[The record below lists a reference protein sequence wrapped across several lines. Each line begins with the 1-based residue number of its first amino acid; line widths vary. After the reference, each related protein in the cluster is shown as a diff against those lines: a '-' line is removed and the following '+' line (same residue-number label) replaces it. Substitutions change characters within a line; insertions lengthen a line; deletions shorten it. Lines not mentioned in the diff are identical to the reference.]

1 MTREEKYIFDN
12 SSPISDALVWLERET
27 NLRTSHARMLTGAV
41 QGRFLELIACLLK
54 PHKILEIGT
63 FTGYSAICLAKGLD
77 EGGILDALEK
87 NDELAT
93 LIEEAIQRANL
104 SDKIILHYGDALEI
118 IPKLNSSYE
127 LVYIDAN
134 KREYTRY
141 YDLII
146 EKVPSGG
153 IILADNVLW
162 DGKVYQEN
170 VPSDAQTQEILKFN
184 QKVREDCRVE
194 NFILPLRDG
203 INIIKKI

>member
-93 LIEEAIQRANL
+93 LIEEAIRRANL

-162 DGKVYQEN
+162 DGKVYREN

>member
-170 VPSDAQTQEILKFN
+170 VSSDAQTQEILKFN

>member
-1 MTREEKYIFDN
+1 VTKEEKYIFDN
-12 SSPISDALVWLERET
+12 SSPLSDALVWLERET

-41 QGRFLELIACLLK
+41 QGRFLELVVRLLK
-54 PHKILEIGT
+54 PHRILEIGT
-63 FTGYSAICLAKGLD
+63 FTGYSAICLATGLD
-77 EGGILDALEK
+77 EGGILDAVEK

-104 SDKIILHYGDALEI
+104 SDRIMLHYGDALEI
-118 IPKLNSSYE
+118 IPKLNNSYE

-141 YDLII
+141 FDLII
-146 EKVPSGG
+146 DKVPSGG

-162 DGKVYQEN
+162 DGKVYKDN
-170 VPSDAQTQEILKFN
+170 IPTDSQTQEILKFN
-184 QKVREDCRVE
+184 KRVREDNRVE

-203 INIIKKI
+203 INIIRKL